1 MFCQSCGKEM
11 NNSMVFCPYC
21 GAKTGIGVAS
31 QAVGTQ
37 EPARIKTIFAIIAG
51 IFALASIAPYYLMV
65 PVSLSR
71 FGRIIQSGQYAP
83 FAFGMLIIII
93 CFISCKDIK
102 KATTPCILIMILDLA
117 EFIREMI
124 AGKGQ
129 FKADYK
135 IWLTMIGYA
144 AVRIYLCGII
154 LLIMYV
160 IALHSRADKRRIL
173 AIIVTCS
180 FFILACYYI
189 YRIVGM
195 IISYHSMNLDIK
207 FTDISIM
214 LKLRLVFMELA
225 FMVLS
230 LAVAQ
235 ISKKK
240 NSKMR

>member
-21 GAKTGIGVAS
+21 GAKAGIGVGP

-37 EPARIKTIFAIIAG
+37 ELARIKAIFAIIAG
-51 IFALASIAPYYLMV
+51 IFAFLSIISYYM
-65 PVSLSR
+65 PISIRLSE
-71 FGRIIQSGQYAP
+71 FGKMISYGQYAP

-93 CFISCKDIK
+93 CVISCKNIK
-102 KATTPCILIMILDLA
+102 KATIPCILIMVIDLA
-117 EFIREMI
+117 EFIREI
-124 AGKGQ
+124 LTSKAQ
-129 FKADYK
+129 FEADYK
-135 IWLTMIGYA
+135 AWLIMVGYG
-144 AVRIYLCGII
+144 AVRIYICGII

-160 IALHSRADKRRIL
+160 IALHSRADKRHIL

-180 FFILACYYI
+180 FFILSCYYI

-230 LAVAQ
+230 LGVAL
-235 ISKKK
+235 IPKKSKIQ
-240 NSKMR
+240 N